1 MFKNKDVMRVVAA
14 RFISRV
20 GGEAAFFV
28 GIWGKAAFSFHAT
41 PTQLAVLMGALSVS
55 SILGACRENTISD
68 LATTTCCVTRAQVL
82 QPMVP

>member
-55 SILGACRENTISD
+55 SILGTVISG
-68 LATTTCCVTRAQVL
+68 VL
-82 QPMVP
+82 VDRYDARRR